1 MEGAISTRSNYNTI
15 QPAWMGVIAIAL
27 GAFALVVTEFLPVG
41 LLPGIAR
48 DLGITEGVA
57 GLAVTATAVMGF
69 LSAPVTA
76 VVIRNADRRTVLL
89 TLTGLLILSSA
100 MASFASHFSI
110 LLLSRILLGI
120 GVGGFW
126 AISITAAATLVP
138 PEKVHKAS
146 SLVFAGISIG
156 SVVAVPA
163 GSYIGAHADWRVA
176 FMAAGVLAVAV
187 ALLQWQL
194 LPRIVAKK
202 VVNAR
207 DFLDLLRSSR
217 IRAILLTVVFIVAGQ
232 YCGYTFVTPYLAK
245 ICNVS
250 NSLLNMLLFAYG
262 VVTVIGNF
270 VGGAAA
276 GRNLQRT
283 VVVTVVIFLLSLLAF
298 GFFAENIF
306 IAGLSLMVW
315 ALSWGMAPVGTQLWL
330 FDATQ
335 DAPEAAQAINT
346 SVFQLSI
353 GLGSL
358 IGATAVDM
366 ISLRSSVWFGAATL
380 CGALVMALIVG
391 AIDKW

>member
-250 NSLLNMLLFAYG
+250 NSLLNFPA
-262 VVTVIGNF
+262 V
-270 VGGAAA
+270 AA
-276 GRNLQRT
+276 RLRIFCRKYFYSRT
-283 VVVTVVIFLLSLLAF
+283 
-298 GFFAENIF
+298 
-306 IAGLSLMVW
+306 
-315 ALSWGMAPVGTQLWL
+315 
-330 FDATQ
+330 
-335 DAPEAAQAINT
+335 
-346 SVFQLSI
+346 
-353 GLGSL
+353 
-358 IGATAVDM
+358 
-366 ISLRSSVWFGAATL
+366 
-380 CGALVMALIVG
+380 
-391 AIDKW
+391 